1 MNTQTIKLTEEET
14 AIIYQCRQRQLMWET
29 WGRVLALLGGII
41 MLIEGL
47 FSFSNLSK
55 LSKLNNEKFFVNV
68 TERSLLSVANIT
80 AFFILVAGI
89 SYIVL
94 AIYYWNG
101 SPSQKLLLKL
111 VDRISNQEK
120 SSETSSSQS
129 P

>member
-1 MNTQTIKLTEEET
+1 MNTQIIKLTEEET

-55 LSKLNNEKFFVNV
+55 VNTGKFFINE
-68 TERSLLSVANIT
+68 TERSLLSMSYIT

-111 VDRISNQEK
+111 VDRITDQEK
-120 SSETSSSQS
+120 NPSTSQS
-129 P
+129 S